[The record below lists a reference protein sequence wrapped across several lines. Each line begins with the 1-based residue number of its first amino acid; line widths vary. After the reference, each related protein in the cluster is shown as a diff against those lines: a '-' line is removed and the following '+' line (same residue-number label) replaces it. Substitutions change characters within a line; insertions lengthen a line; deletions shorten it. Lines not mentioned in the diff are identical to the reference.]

1 MWRARG
7 EGRLIRDT
15 ASRGALLWG
24 ISAGANCWAAASLND
39 SYGPLA
45 DSYGPL
51 AVLADGLGL
60 LPGSSARTQCPGP
73 ESWGTAPD
81 PAPQTPEGLIFP
93 PRTVAS
99 RLP

>member
-60 LPGSSARTQCPGP
+60 LPGSSARTQCLGFRPH
-73 ESWGTAPD
+73 AM
-81 PAPQTPEGLIFP
+81 
-93 PRTVAS
+93 PRAQS
-99 RLP
+99 S